1 MAGLFR
7 YDMDVT
13 LWSLVLCAGGVAFSQ
28 DLQVHTVQYRDLPPA
43 MARRFDTA
51 DFDARIQSIELD
63 TARRER
69 EGELDHLI
77 YYALQ
82 SQHFTA
88 LPRIEPA
95 LSARE
100 LAEDGGVPPVVRARL
115 AAFLKAV

>member
-1 MAGLFR
+1 
-7 YDMDVT
+7 MDVT
-13 LWSLVLCAGGVAFSQ
+13 LWSLVLCASGVAFSQ
-28 DLQVHTVQYRDLPPA
+28 DLQVHTVQYRDLPPV
-43 MARRFDTA
+43 MARRFEA
-51 DFDARIQSIELD
+51 VDFDARIQAIERD

-100 LAEDGGVPPVVRARL
+100 LVEGGAVPAAVRTRF
-115 AAFLKAV
+115 AAF